1 MILALSQKIDL
12 DHVFEAW
19 KSYVYLSEKDIALAA
34 SSANSNTFDRDGLS
48 PSKVE
53 LTPSAMSSC
62 EDEDERGEDA
72 ITTILNVA
80 IPIRDWSYTRRLSAS
95 YYRGV
100 YQDEQSTIERTRR
113 HGLVRHAFSR
123 SHTNSACGQFTKL

>member
-1 MILALSQKIDL
+1 LKLGKVTSIFQK
-12 DHVFEAW
+12 
-19 KSYVYLSEKDIALAA
+19 KDIALAA

-48 PSKVE
+48 PSKGE

-100 YQDEQSTIERTRR
+100 YQDEQSTIERTRL